1 MDDYWDPER
10 GFRDAGEWG
19 PKQPGSQEQDA
30 KMTREQGAEESN
42 LWSKEHRVCHKIMV
56 FYTIEI
62 FRLAP
67 LGILTLSK
75 PLHYKNGSYL
85 QGSNLLIVR

>member
-1 MDDYWDPER
+1 MRPHK
-10 GFRDAGEWG
+10 GFRELGEWG

-42 LWSKEHRVCHKIMV
+42 SGSMEHRVCHKIIV

-62 FRLAP
+62 LK
-67 LGILTLSK
+67 GIFVGNTEIHQLFTSGLI
-75 PLHYKNGSYL
+75 LI
-85 QGSNLLIVR
+85 QGSNS